1 MDVEKGATPQ
11 FVQST
16 PQRWPGWCGAWKV
29 DDISSTLD
37 ADVVSPVP
45 TLIFRGQVDPQGR
58 DEWVTALQR
67 GLSKAQAVVFP
78 TLGAGLLVTGPP
90 CLSALRRDFL
100 ADPTRTLDTA
110 ACAAAVAPGA
120 VGANRLM

>member
-1 MDVEKGATPQ
+1 MH
-11 FVQST
+11 
-16 PQRWPGWCGAWKV
+16 
-29 DDISSTLD
+29 DISSTLD

-58 DEWVTALQR
+58 NEWVSALQH

-100 ADPTRTLDTA
+100 ANPTRTLDTA
-110 ACAAAVAPGA
+110 ACAQQSPPVQWVPT
-120 VGANRLM
+120 RLM